1 MTETVISIENVSFAY
16 DGATVLE
23 SVDLEIAARDFA
35 CFVGPNG
42 GGKTTLLKLILGLL
56 APTSGRIR
64 VFGGPPEPARRRIG
78 YMPQSAQV
86 DPSFPVSVM
95 DVVLMGRM
103 GRAEAVGPFR
113 QSEREAAG
121 KALAEVGLYDLR
133 RRPFG
138 ALSGGQ
144 RQRTLIARALATEP
158 EILLL
163 DEPTAS
169 LDAVMEAELY
179 ELLRRLNERLT
190 VVTVSHDLGFVSKFV
205 KTVVCIKRCV
215 VVHPTSEVTGEA
227 ILEMYGGDVCM
238 IRHDRRSAGRGES
251 HSATEGDYS

>member
-1 MTETVISIENVSFAY
+1 MTDPVIRIENVSFSY
-16 DGATVLE
+16 DGAAVLE
-23 SVDLEIAARDFA
+23 HVDLEIAARDFA

-56 APTSGRIR
+56 APTAGRVR
-64 VFGGPPEPARRRIG
+64 VFGATPELARRRIG
-78 YMPQSAQV
+78 YMPQYAQV
-86 DPSFPVSVM
+86 DPSFPVSAM

-103 GRAEAVGPFR
+103 GRAETVGPFR
-113 QSEREAAG
+113 KSHREAAG

-169 LDAVMEAELY
+169 LDAVMEAGLY
-179 ELLRRLNERLT
+179 ELLRHLNERLT
-190 VVTVSHDLGFVSKFV
+190 VVTVSHDLGFVSRFV

-215 VVHPTSEVTGEA
+215 VVHPTSEITGEA

-238 IRHDRRSAGRGES
+238 VRHDL
-251 HSATEGDYS
+251 HSAKGGHS

>member
-1 MTETVISIENVSFAY
+1 MGEPVISIENVSFSY
-16 DGATVLE
+16 DGAAVLE
-23 SVDLEIAARDFA
+23 DVDLEIAARDFA

-56 APTSGRIR
+56 TPTSGRVQ

-78 YMPQSAQV
+78 YMPQYAQV
-86 DPSFPVSVM
+86 DPAFPVSVM

-103 GRAEAVGPFR
+103 GRAETVGPFR
-113 QSEREAAG
+113 KPEREAAG

-144 RQRTLIARALATEP
+144 RQRTLIARALATDP

-190 VVTVSHDLGFVSKFV
+190 VVTVSHDLGFVSRFV
-205 KTVVCIKRCV
+205 KTVVCVKRCV
-215 VVHPTSEVTGEA
+215 VVHPTSEVTGQT
-227 ILEMYGGDVCM
+227 IMEMYGGDVCM
-238 IRHDRRSAGRGES
+238 VRHDLRSARHGEPPQ
-251 HSATEGDYS
+251 ATEGGRS

>member
-1 MTETVISIENVSFAY
+1 MTNMPEPVISIENVSFSY
-16 DGATVLE
+16 DGAAVLE
-23 SVDLEIAARDFA
+23 GVNLEIAERDFA

-56 APTSGRIR
+56 APTAGRVR
-64 VFGGPPEPARRRIG
+64 VFGATPELARRRIG
-78 YMPQSAQV
+78 YMPQYAQV

-95 DVVLMGRM
+95 DVVLMGRI
-103 GRAEAVGPFR
+103 GRAETVGPFR
-113 QSEREAAG
+113 KSEREAAG

-179 ELLRRLNERLT
+179 ELLRHLNERLT
-190 VVTVSHDLGFVSKFV
+190 VVTVSHDLGFVSRFV

-215 VVHPTSEVTGEA
+215 VVHPTSEITGDA

-238 IRHDRRSAGRGES
+238 VRHDRRSAEGG
-251 HSATEGDYS
+251 HS